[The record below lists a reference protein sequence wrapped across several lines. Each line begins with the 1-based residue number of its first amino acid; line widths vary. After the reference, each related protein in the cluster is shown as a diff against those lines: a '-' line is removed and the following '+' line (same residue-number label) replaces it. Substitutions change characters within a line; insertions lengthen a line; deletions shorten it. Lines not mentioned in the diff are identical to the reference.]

1 MPGVVAIR
9 NSAFIARFHV
19 RPERRNEFETMF
31 DALWRQSLDFMNAQ
45 ANFVFYGWDRANRAF
60 VAIES
65 YKDEEMLKTLRAS
78 DVFQDKVGQ
87 LMSLCDAPMDIEL
100 FSGIEGSR
108 AVFEQYPA
116 GPSKVHP
123 RVNGLGGVFL

>member
-1 MPGVVAIR
+1 MPGVVTIG

-19 RPERRNEFETMF
+19 KPERRKEFETKF

-78 DVFQDKVGQ
+78 DVFQEKVGQ
-87 LMSLCDAPMDIEL
+87 LMELCQAPMDIEL

-108 AVFEQYPA
+108 AVFDDYPS
-116 GPSKVHP
+116 GISKVHP
-123 RVNGLGGVFL
+123 RVGELGGVFL